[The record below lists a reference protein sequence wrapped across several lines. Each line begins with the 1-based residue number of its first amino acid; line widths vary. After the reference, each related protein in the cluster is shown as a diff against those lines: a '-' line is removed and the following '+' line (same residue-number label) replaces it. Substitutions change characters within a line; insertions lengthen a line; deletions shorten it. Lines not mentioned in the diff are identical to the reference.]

1 MEDTLKRLLEV
12 ETQAEQLVNEATQ
25 TREQKIQH
33 ALHAAHQTEREFE
46 AKQPEL
52 YASFVEKAEAHA
64 QQTIAELQKRYEDKK
79 DHLRELAEQNQ
90 QNALDAAVAL
100 LMQVG
105 KM

>member
-25 TREQKIQH
+25 TREQKIQQ
-33 ALHAAHQTEREFE
+33 ALQAARQAEREFE

-52 YASFVEKAEAHA
+52 YANLTEKAETRAR
-64 QQTIAELQKRYEDKK
+64 QTIAELQKRYEDKK
-79 DHLRELAEQNQ
+79 DHLRELAEHNQ